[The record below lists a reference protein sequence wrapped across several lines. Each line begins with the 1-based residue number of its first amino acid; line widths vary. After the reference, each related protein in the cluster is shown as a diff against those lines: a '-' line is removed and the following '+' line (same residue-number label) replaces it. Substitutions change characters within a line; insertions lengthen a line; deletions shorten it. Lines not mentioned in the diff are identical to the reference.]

1 MSFWG
6 VVQWSRPIVGEE
18 LDQIREAAE
27 FVGFSG
33 YTFAGDKLA
42 IDTEDEESMK
52 SFFAYLSFILNDLG
66 VSGRGAIMSSDAG
79 APNHN
84 HYYIYNHDHLGVI
97 LDDPDHL
104 KLYKA
109 ITRSNGFALF
119 QNELA
124 AFKTVRVSEL
134 DTIGR

>member
-1 MSFWG
+1 MKFWG
-6 VVQWSRPIVGEE
+6 VVQWSRPIEGEE
-18 LDQIREAAE
+18 LDQIREAAD

-42 IDTEDEESMK
+42 IDTEDEELMK
-52 SFFAYLSFILNDLG
+52 SFFAYLSFILSENRAT
-66 VSGRGAIMSSDAG
+66 GRGAIMSSDAG
-79 APNHN
+79 APGYK
-84 HYYIYNHDHLGVI
+84 HYYIYNHDHLGVV

-109 ITRSNGFALF
+109 ITRSSGFALF
-119 QNELA
+119 HNELA

-134 DTIGR
+134 DTV

>member
-6 VVQWSRPIVGEE
+6 VVQWSRPVSGTE
-18 LDQIREAAE
+18 LNEIREAAE

-42 IDTEDEESMK
+42 IDTEDEGQMK

-79 APNHN
+79 APNHK

-104 KLYKA
+104 KLYEA

-119 QNELA
+119 QYELA

-134 DTIGR
+134 DTMGR

>member
-6 VVQWSRPIVGEE
+6 VVQWSRPLVGEE

-42 IDTEDEESMK
+42 IDTEDEEPMK
-52 SFFAYLSFILNDLG
+52 SFFAYLSFLLNESK
-66 VSGRGAIMSSDAG
+66 VTGRGAIMSSNAG
-79 APNHN
+79 APDCR
-84 HYYIYNHDHLGVI
+84 HYYIYNHDHLGIV

-109 ITRSNGFALF
+109 ISRSNGFALF
-119 QNELA
+119 QKELA

-134 DTIGR
+134 DTIGM